1 MKKKAHWTLDNPFC
15 ENKSIKY
22 TMSTYI
28 KSFKC
33 DNKMLNKQIHFGDAK
48 RKHKTINKKQRIMC

>member
-48 RKHKTINKKQRIMC
+48 RKH